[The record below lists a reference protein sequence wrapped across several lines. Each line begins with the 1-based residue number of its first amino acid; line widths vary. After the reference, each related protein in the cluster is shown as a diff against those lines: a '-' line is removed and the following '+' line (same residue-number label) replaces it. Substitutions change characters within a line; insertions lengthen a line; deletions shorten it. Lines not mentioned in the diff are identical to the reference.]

1 MFDDYLGAKVRC
13 LLGCVI
19 QVGVEKQ
26 QPLAGGAVLQHHI
39 AANAVAAGLAGLSVF
54 VRVGVAAGF
63 VRRFT
68 EPKGVLL

>member
-13 LLGCVI
+13 LLGGVI

-26 QPLAGGAVLQHHI
+26 KPLAGGAVLQHHI

-54 VRVGVAAGF
+54 VRVGVATGF
-63 VRRFT
+63 VRCFT